1 VATVSLPASI
11 ARSRRRRT
19 GRTARIVTSVV
30 MTVLL
35 LFFALLL
42 VHPGLFTDTDPLFN
56 GPDVLAGPSGAHP
69 FGTDQLGRDVYSRV
83 VYGAQPVLA
92 ASLGGVLL
100 ATVAGV
106 AIGIVG
112 GTAPRVVSVTVMRV
126 VDVLLALPVLLV
138 ALILIASIGAGV
150 RSIIIALGVAYTPGF
165 ARVVE
170 SSVRKLRSVEYMQAA
185 RLFGSSGLRTALRHL
200 LPNLLTEVVV
210 MASSAVGWAV
220 LTATTLSFLGLGV
233 QLPEPDWGSD
243 LAAGATSLSTAWWLS
258 TFPGLAIT
266 ATILVANYAGD
277 WVMSLTD
284 AGGRRGRTRFRAF
297 GGTRTSLPDGHMV
310 APGEPASLTSESFT
324 GPDDFAS
331 GMVPGSGPGIP
342 ADTTTTT
349 PQERA

>member
-1 VATVSLPASI
+1 VSTASLPTTTTRPRPRMPGAAVRA
-11 ARSRRRRT
+11 AR
-19 GRTARIVTSVV
+19 GAAAVV
-30 MTVLL
+30 MPL
-35 LFFALLL
+35 LLL
-42 VHPGLFTDTDPLFN
+42 VGVALLIHPGLFAHTDPLYN
-56 GPDVLAGPSGAHP
+56 GPDALVGPSAQHW

-83 VYGAQPVLA
+83 VFGSRSVLA

-100 ATVAGV
+100 ASLAGV

-112 GTAPRVVSVTVMRV
+112 GTAPRALSVVVMRV

-138 ALILIASIGAGV
+138 ALILIATIGSGV
-150 RSIIIALGVAYTPGF
+150 NSIILALGVAYTPGF

-170 SSVRKLRSVEYMQAA
+170 ASVRKLRSIEFMQAA
-185 RLFGSSGLRTALRHL
+185 RLFGSSGTRTAIRHL
-200 LPNLLTEVVV
+200 LPNLVTEVVV

-233 QLPEPDWGSD
+233 QLPRPDWGSD

-277 WVMSLTD
+277 WVMTLT
-284 AGGRRGRTRFRAF
+284 GGRAGRTRFRAF
-297 GGTRTSLPDGHMV
+297 GGLRTELPAANAV
-310 APGEPASLTSESFT
+310 APGQPAALTSESFT
-324 GPDDFAS
+324 AVDAAATDRLPAG
-331 GMVPGSGPGIP
+331 VPPTD
-342 ADTTTTT
+342 ATTT

>member
-1 VATVSLPASI
+1 VTTVPLPRAL
-11 ARSRRRRT
+11 ARPRRRS
-19 GRTARIVTSVV
+19 GRAARIATSVA
-30 MTVLL
+30 MTVVL
-35 LFFALLL
+35 LFFAVLL
-42 VHPGLFTDTDPLFN
+42 VDPGLLTHVDPLFN
-56 GPDVLAGPSGAHP
+56 GPDVLVGPSGQHL

-83 VYGAQPVLA
+83 IHGAQPVLA

-106 AIGIVG
+106 AIGIIG
-112 GTAPRVVSVTVMRV
+112 GIAPRWLGVTVMRV

-150 RSIIIALGVAYTPGF
+150 QSIIIALGVAYTPGF

-185 RLFGSSGLRTALRHL
+185 RLFGSNGLRTAVRHL
-200 LPNLLTEVVV
+200 LPNLLTEVVI

-258 TFPGLAIT
+258 TFPGVAIT
-266 ATILVANYAGD
+266 VTILVANYAGD
-277 WVMSLTD
+277 WIMGLTD
-284 AGGRRGRTRFRAF
+284 ARGRRGHTRFRAF
-297 GGTRTSLPDGHMV
+297 GGTRTTLPGGEMI
-310 APGEPASLTSESFT
+310 APGEPASLTSEAFT
-324 GPDDFAS
+324 GTDALAT
-331 GMVPGSGPGIP
+331 GMVPDVVPDTSLH
-342 ADTTTTT
+342 TTTTSHE
-349 PQERA
+349 ERA